1 MSAAFIQ
8 SPDASADSVENL
20 EKQLKLSL
28 QQVQPDRDFVDHL
41 HNRLTTP
48 RSLTVERRKNAGFS
62 LLLVG
67 FSLFSGLLLIWL
79 MRQFRTAQPEI

>member
-1 MSAAFIQ
+1 
-8 SPDASADSVENL
+8 
-20 EKQLKLSL
+20 
-28 QQVQPDRDFVDHL
+28 L